1 MEDQGSGGLS
11 GSKDTKEAD
20 IWECSD
26 CMCDCLPHV
35 FRPVEAGRGWLDL
48 LRLESQTPTMWVW
61 EPNPRAL
68 QEQQALFTAA
78 PSCQPYEF
86 VSFHFL
92 LRHDRT
98 VPLMNSPKLWLPE

>member
-11 GSKDTKEAD
+11 GSKDTKKAE

-35 FRPVEAGRGWLDL
+35 FRPVEARRGWLDL
-48 LRLESQTPTMWVW
+48 LRLEPQTPTMWVW

-68 QEQQALFTAA
+68 QEQPVPTLKVALQSQGTFFFKVRK
-78 PSCQPYEF
+78 SI
-86 VSFHFL
+86 L
-92 LRHDRT
+92 
-98 VPLMNSPKLWLPE
+98 